1 MTRGISFQIPNS
13 YDKHIAHILS
23 GIDPNQY
30 VWRIN
35 EDEVYR
41 TVDFEYLFSKNVY
54 SGKELQELI
63 SAQEYYAVFLNLQGY
78 MSENDIDE
86 INSYEDFLNSKC
98 KIIVLVADNTFV
110 DIYAKDINLIETIH
124 LSAKEYDYTDI
135 SYITD
140 QNDMRS
146 VLRVL

>member
-13 YDKHIAHILS
+13 HDKHIANILS
-23 GIDPNQY
+23 GIDLNQY

-63 SAQEYYAVFLNLQGY
+63 SAQDYYAVFLNLQGY
-78 MSENDIDE
+78 MSENDIAE

>member
-13 YDKHIAHILS
+13 HDKHIAHILS

-63 SAQEYYAVFLNLQGY
+63 SAQDYYAVFLNLQGY
-78 MSENDIDE
+78 MSENDIAE

-98 KIIVLVADNTFV
+98 KIIVLLADNTFV

-140 QNDMRS
+140 
-146 VLRVL
+146 